1 MLLLGELILPQ
12 MPGLVPFITFGSLC
26 LVAAVLVLH
35 LPETLDTKLP
45 DTIEEA
51 VAQARSGGQQGAIT
65 RSAGQGGSSASLDVG
80 YGKCPEFVCVD
91 GLIVS
96 KDNGWTDGGSDSG
109 QEQSLSMSHQGTLST
124 LRLEKYKHKALVKY

>member
-1 MLLLGELILPQ
+1 MSAE
-12 MPGLVPFITFGSLC
+12 
-26 LVAAVLVLH
+26 H
-35 LPETLDTKLP
+35 NNDNN
-45 DTIEEA
+45 DNNNN
-51 VAQARSGGQQGAIT
+51 RSQ
-65 RSAGQGGSSASLDVG
+65 GQGGSSASLDVG

-124 LRLEKYKHKALVKY
+124 LRWVAEKQD